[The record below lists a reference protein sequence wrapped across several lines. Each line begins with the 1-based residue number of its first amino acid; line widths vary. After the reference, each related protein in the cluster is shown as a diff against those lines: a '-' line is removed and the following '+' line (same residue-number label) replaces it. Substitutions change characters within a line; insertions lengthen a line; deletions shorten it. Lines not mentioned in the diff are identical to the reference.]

1 MMKRVIVVLIL
12 LLCLY
17 SSPVFSDVLVYEKNV
32 DDEKRIVECRIEPAG
47 NGYVLEISEVTVSEG
62 DTKGNTQKTKCE
74 LDSNFSIL
82 TLEYSN
88 SDPEEESEV
97 SALSAKRN
105 GNIIEIKGFSEKGE
119 INKKHKLGSLPWY
132 EPTFGLQAFAASDN
146 KSVEY
151 WALIVY
157 WGRPVKFSA
166 SKKGTEILEINGK
179 QVEAVHVIVKLKLLG
194 LHLFPLDY
202 WFRKPDGRLLR
213 YKIPERGN
221 EPPVTLELVSEG

>member
-1 MMKRVIVVLIL
+1 MLKRAIVILIL
-12 LLCLY
+12 CLC
-17 SSPVFSDVLVYEKNV
+17 SSPVFAGVLIYERSV
-32 DDEKRIVECRIEPAG
+32 EGEERIVECRIEPAE

-82 TLEYSN
+82 TWEYSN

-97 SALSAKRN
+97 SALSAKRS

-151 WALIVY
+151 WALMVY

-179 QVEAVHVIVKLKLLG
+179 QVEAVHVIVNLKLVG
-194 LHLFPLDY
+194 LRLFPVDY
-202 WFRKPDGRLLR
+202 WFRKSDGRLLR
-213 YKIPERGN
+213 YIAEKGPGGKPI
-221 EPPVTLELVSEG
+221 TLELVSED